1 MPPSRSA
8 RLKRRTIAFIGNEA
22 IFLGV
27 ILLCFIVIKIV
38 PFLFRLIYSFTD
50 WNGVSGKVAFIGL
63 NNFQNMIQDKQ
74 FWASLW
80 FTAKYSLATL
90 TLTNFLG
97 FFLGFFLTK
106 PLRARN
112 LIRAGFYLPNVLG
125 GLVLGFIWR
134 FIFLK
139 IVPALGKATGFPL
152 FNLVWL
158 GTPETAFWAL
168 VIVHVWSS
176 MGYYMLLY
184 VAGFMSIPGDCL
196 ESARIDG
203 ASAWKSL
210 IKVTVPLMMPTFTRC
225 LFLSITTSFRIYN
238 LNLALTE
245 GGPFLSSEAVT
256 MNIYRTAFTEN
267 MMGYG
272 SAKSL
277 VLSLIVIAITLVQVW
292 ATSRKEVEF

>member
-1 MPPSRSA
+1 M
-8 RLKRRTIAFIGNEA
+8 
-22 IFLGV
+22 
-27 ILLCFIVIKIV
+27 
-38 PFLFRLIYSFTD
+38 
-50 WNGVSGKVAFIGL
+50 
-63 NNFQNMIQDKQ
+63 
-74 FWASLW
+74 W

-90 TLTNFLG
+90 ILTNLLG
-97 FFLGFFLTK
+97 FFAGYFLTK

-139 IVPALGKATGFPL
+139 IIPALGKVTGFPL

-176 MGYYMLLY
+176 MGFYMLLY

-210 IKVTVPLMMPTFTRC
+210 IKVTIPLMMPTFTRC

-267 MMGYG
+267 RMGYG

-277 VLSLIVIAITLVQVW
+277 VLTLIVIVITLIQVW